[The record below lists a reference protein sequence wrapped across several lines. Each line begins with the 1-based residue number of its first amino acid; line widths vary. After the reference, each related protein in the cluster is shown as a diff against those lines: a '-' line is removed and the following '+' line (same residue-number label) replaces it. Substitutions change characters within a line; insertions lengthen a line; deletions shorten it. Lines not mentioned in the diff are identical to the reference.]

1 MAQKSEKKRLLESS
15 IASLYNEP
23 MDELDDLLKR
33 GVINVIPNS
42 DLLKKKLETG
52 EKLNIYMGIDPTATK
67 IHLGHAVPLRKLQKF
82 ADMGHIVTFLI
93 GDFTALIGDTSDK
106 DSERPVLTVE
116 QIQENFKLYKEQ
128 ASKII
133 DFSKVSVRHNSEWLS
148 KLTFAEI
155 VKLCQHFSFGDFASR
170 ELIKKRLTEGKK
182 VGLHEAL
189 YPVMQGYDS
198 YELKTDVQIGGA
210 DQTFNMQAGRELI
223 KDLEGRESFVLAT
236 DYLIGTDGRKMSK
249 TWGNAIWLEDSAAD
263 MFGKVMSLK
272 DDLILDY
279 FLLATDTSYGEIED
293 IKKRL
298 ETGENPMNLKKELA
312 LKVVTE
318 LHNEEEAKHAS
329 ENFQSTVQNKELPT
343 DIPEYKLKD
352 DQGVLEVLVES
363 QSVESKSEAK
373 RLLEQGGLELNG
385 EKLNLETINQTLK
398 NDDILKI
405 GKHKYLKI
413 T

>member
-1 MAQKSEKKRLLESS
+1 
-15 IASLYNEP
+15 
-23 MDELDDLLKR
+23 MDELQDLLTR

-42 DLLKKKLETG
+42 DLLKKKLEAG
-52 EKLNIYMGIDPTATK
+52 VKLNIYMGIDPTATK

-82 ADMGHIVTFLI
+82 AEMGHTVTFLI

-106 DSERPVLTVE
+106 ESERPILTSE
-116 QIQENFKLYKEQ
+116 QIQENFRLYKEQ

-148 KLTFAEI
+148 KLTFADI

-198 YELKTDVQIGGA
+198 YELKTDIQIGGA

-249 TWGNAIWLEDSAAD
+249 TWGNAIWLEDNATD

-279 FLLATDTSYGEIED
+279 FLLATDTTYEEIEG

-298 ETGENPMNLKKELA
+298 EASENPMILKKELA
-312 LKVVTE
+312 LKIVTE
-318 LHNEEEAKHAS
+318 LHNADEAARAS
-329 ENFQSTVQNKELPT
+329 ENFQHTVQDKELP
-343 DIPEYKLKD
+343 D
-352 DQGVLEVLVES
+352 DLQEFEVNSPTLVIDFLTNNNLI
-363 QSVESKSEAK
+363 ESKSDVK
-373 RLLEQGGLELNG
+373 RLMQAGAVKFDKTPSQHDNLIIKDGILEFGKRKAVKIKFTGNEL
-385 EKLNLETINQTLK
+385 
-398 NDDILKI
+398 
-405 GKHKYLKI
+405 
-413 T
+413 

>member
-1 MAQKSEKKRLLESS
+1 
-15 IASLYNEP
+15 
-23 MDELDDLLKR
+23 MDELQDLLTR

-42 DLLKKKLETG
+42 DLLKKKLEAG
-52 EKLNIYMGIDPTATK
+52 VKLNIYMGIDPTATK

-82 ADMGHIVTFLI
+82 AEMGHTVTFLI

-106 DSERPVLTVE
+106 ESERPILTSE
-116 QIQENFKLYKEQ
+116 QIQENFRLYKEQ

-148 KLTFAEI
+148 KLTFADI

-198 YELKTDVQIGGA
+198 YELKTDIQIGGA

-249 TWGNAIWLEDSAAD
+249 TWGNAIWLEDNATD

-279 FLLATDTSYGEIED
+279 FLLATDTTYEEIEG

-298 ETGENPMNLKKELA
+298 EASENPMILKKELA
-312 LKVVTE
+312 LKIVTE
-318 LHNEEEAKHAS
+318 LHNADEAARAS
-329 ENFQSTVQNKELPT
+329 ENFQHTVQNKELPS
-343 DIPEYKLKD
+343 DIPEYKIEGDKGILD
-352 DQGVLEVLVES
+352 ILVDS
-363 QSVESKSEAK
+363 DSVESKSEAK

-385 EKLNLETINQTLK
+385 EKLNLETVNQTLK
-398 NDDILKI
+398 DGDILKI

-413 T
+413 I